1 MHVVATIADGI
12 VLLSYSLYVCT
23 VLIVTC
29 GIRMDYELAIASY
42 K

>member
-1 MHVVATIADGI
+1 MHVVASTADGI

-29 GIRMDYELAIASY
+29 GMDYELAIASY